1 MDRPDPP
8 IEPEEV
14 VQPVHSSLFPS
25 VPSFMTVAFA
35 LLADRALSA

>member
-1 MDRPDPP
+1 
-8 IEPEEV
+8 
-14 VQPVHSSLFPS
+14 VQPVNPSLIPS